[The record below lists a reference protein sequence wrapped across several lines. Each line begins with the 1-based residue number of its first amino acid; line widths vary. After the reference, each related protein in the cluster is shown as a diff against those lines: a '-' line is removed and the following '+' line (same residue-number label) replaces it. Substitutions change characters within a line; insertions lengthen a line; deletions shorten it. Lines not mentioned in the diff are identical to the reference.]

1 MSDKKREILNHR
13 NEIDRIKKFI
23 ESRKDTIQS
32 YKNNKSAVSERYKSQ
47 IARADKN
54 DKSKLRDRKKHELE
68 NFAKQ
73 IESLKREI
81 INFKDQISKQRDY
94 IARLKK

>member
-23 ESRKDTIQS
+23 ESRKHSIES
-32 YKNNKSAVSERYKSQ
+32 HKKSKSAVSERYKSQ

-81 INFKDQISKQRDY
+81 NNLKDQISKQRDY
-94 IARLKK
+94 ITRLKK